1 MAQFDVH
8 RSRDNDALL
17 LDCQSDLLN
26 HLETRLV
33 IPLMPDRTARELPC
47 LHPLFEIDGRSLI
60 LATQLAAA
68 VDIAELGP
76 CIASLSERRYEILNA
91 LDMLLTGV

>member
-8 RSRDNDALL
+8 RSRDGGALL
-17 LDCQSDLLN
+17 LDCQNDLLN

-33 IPLMPDRTARELPC
+33 IPLLPDRTARELPR
-47 LHPLFEIDGRSLI
+47 LHPLFDIDGKSLI

-68 VDIAELGP
+68 VDVKELGP
-76 CIASLSERRYEILNA
+76 RIASLAERRYEILNA
-91 LDMLLTGV
+91 IDVLLTGY

>member
-8 RSRDNDALL
+8 RSRDGGALL
-17 LDCQSDLLN
+17 LDCQNDLLN

-33 IPLMPDRTARELPC
+33 IPLLPDRTARELPR
-47 LHPLFEIDGRSLI
+47 LHPLFDIDGKSLI

-68 VDIAELGP
+68 VDVKELGP
-76 CIASLSERRYEILNA
+76 RIASLAERRYEILNA
-91 LDMLLTGV
+91 LDVLLTGY